1 MQLRERRVGTIA
13 IVEVSGT
20 ITQEDAESLRATL
33 AGMIGLGQRQIILDL
48 SELTHLDSAAL
59 GSLVASQIRA
69 EKAGTTLK
77 LANAGKR
84 LRDLLLLTR
93 LVTVFDAFE
102 SVDAAVASFTE
113 HR

>member
-1 MQLRERRVGTIA
+1 MQLRERRLGTIA
-13 IVEVSGT
+13 VLEVSGT

-33 AGMIGLGQRQIILDL
+33 AGMIELGQRQIVLDL
-48 SELTHLDSAAL
+48 SDLTHLDSAAL

-84 LRDLLLLTR
+84 LRDLLEIGR
-93 LVTVFDAFE
+93 AHV
-102 SVDAAVASFTE
+102 
-113 HR
+113 

>member
-1 MQLRERRVGTIA
+1 MQLREHRVGTIA
-13 IVEVSGT
+13 VLEVSGT
-20 ITQEDAESLRATL
+20 ITQEEAESLRATL
-33 AGMIGLGQRQIILDL
+33 AGMIELGQGQIILDL

-84 LRDLLLLTR
+84 LRDLLVLTR

-102 SVDAAVASFTE
+102 SVDAAVASFTD